1 MEYKDIF
8 PILLSY
14 KKLDKILADSL
25 EERFLP
31 WLEKLQLDGSYAD
44 HRHSDYWEQKIPVGE
59 IAPELIEEFILAFRD
74 YAEKTDFKID
84 EAKGLDIWT
93 QDYQEGEGHD
103 MHGHG
108 SSGISGV
115 YWVRANENAGSLR
128 FYNPNQIA
136 ELVPNTNPNNFYT
149 VGQAEVPV
157 EKGGL
162 LLFPSY
168 LKHKVVIDGENAVRT
183 TIAVNISE

>member
-59 IAPELIEEFILAFRD
+59 IAPELIEEFILAFGSFE
-74 YAEKTDFKID
+74 YNKLLPID
-84 EAKGLDIWT
+84 
-93 QDYQEGEGHD
+93 
-103 MHGHG
+103 
-108 SSGISGV
+108 S
-115 YWVRANENAGSLR
+115 
-128 FYNPNQIA
+128 FPIA
-136 ELVPNTNPNNFYT
+136 LSKLN
-149 VGQAEVPV
+149 
-157 EKGGL
+157 
-162 LLFPSY
+162 
-168 LKHKVVIDGENAVRT
+168 
-183 TIAVNISE
+183 